1 MKPPQESVDTGTRIV
16 WRELNFKI
24 CTEQRY
30 AKSPSG
36 DRIVPWAVSLDSN
49 LIECIN
55 TPTGSRS
62 DTAQP

>member
-1 MKPPQESVDTGTRIV
+1 MRSPQESVDKGTRIICQ
-16 WRELNFKI
+16 ELNFKI

-36 DRIVPWAVSLDSN
+36 DRIVPWEVRLDSN

-55 TPTGSRS
+55 TPTGNMC
-62 DTAQP
+62 